1 MITGKQR
8 AELKKVSQTLEP
20 QLLIGKSGITDNLI
34 EQIRDHLE
42 KNEILKIKVLSNNT
56 EEKDELVSKV
66 LEMTEAE
73 FVSSLGNKF
82 VIYKRNKDKP
92 QVVKLP
98 R

>member
-34 EQIRDHLE
+34 EQIKDHLE

-66 LEMTEAE
+66 LGMTEAE

>member
-34 EQIRDHLE
+34 EQIKDHLE